1 MHPDTY
7 WIVGFFQIV
16 GFLVFVFLFLNQF
29 FKMDFFFLTV
39 KTANFLCWRAPLALV
54 IFEISEVTISP
65 GRRGSA
71 VYSNWKDTND
81 LEET

>member
-1 MHPDTY
+1 LDSRLFSNC
-7 WIVGFFQIV
+7 WFFGFC
-16 GFLVFVFLFLNQF
+16 F
-29 FKMDFFFLTV
+29 FIFKSVLQDGFFFLTV